1 VPADKT
7 LRIGNYFSSHPIV
20 EGQQNAALVPI
31 LILQAGKGIDYP
43 FRVSQLVLKFLE
55 KIMLKLDFIVW
66 ELRQPLYN
74 RWLLARPVHKRLRQ
88 V

>member
-1 VPADKT
+1 MFLGGMAFWILNLYVCPQIKPCEF
-7 LRIGNYFSSHPIV
+7 GNYFCSHPIV
-20 EGQQNAALVPI
+20 KGQQNAALVPI

-66 ELRQPLYN
+66 E
-74 RWLLARPVHKRLRQ
+74 
-88 V
+88 